1 MLQRL
6 GLLLE
11 LCARYGFRFTQQDMV
26 DLDGGPY
33 SLRILNKDSLLHT

>member
-11 LCARYGFRFTQQDMV
+11 ICARYGFRFTA